1 MKYRTGNGYD
11 VHVFAENRK
20 LIIGGIEI
28 PHDKGLAGHSDA
40 DVLLHSVT
48 DALLGALALGDL
60 GKHFPD
66 TDKKY
71 KDADSK
77 DLLKEAYKLV
87 KEKGYQL
94 GNLDAVVVIEKP
106 KLSPFIQKIR
116 ESIAS
121 ILESNVDQI
130 SVKATT
136 NEKLG
141 FIGREEGIAAIAYQP
156 ADVLPTDNNISVDD

>member
-1 MKYRTGNGYD
+1 MKYRIGNGYD
-11 VHVFAENRK
+11 VHAFAEGRK

-40 DVLLHSVT
+40 DVLLHSIT
-48 DALLGALALGDL
+48 DALLGAVALGDM

-66 TDKKY
+66 TDKNY

-77 DLLKEAYKLV
+77 LLLLEAYKLL

-116 ESIAS
+116 ENIAG
-121 ILESNVDQI
+121 ILESNIDQI

-141 FIGREEGIAAIAYQP
+141 FIGRDEGVAAF
-156 ADVLPTDNNISVDD
+156 VTVSLVSTD

>member
-1 MKYRTGNGYD
+1 MKYRIGNGYD
-11 VHVFAENRK
+11 VHTFAEGRK

-28 PHDKGLAGHSDA
+28 PHDKGLVGHSDA
-40 DVLLHSVT
+40 DVLLHSIT
-48 DALLGALALGDL
+48 DALLGAVALGDL

-71 KDADSK
+71 KDANSK
-77 DLLKEAYKLV
+77 ILLKESYKLV

-141 FIGREEGIAAIAYQP
+141 FIGREEGIAAFAT
-156 ADVLPTDNNISVDD
+156 VLVNSPD

>member
-1 MKYRTGNGYD
+1 MKI
-11 VHVFAENRK
+11 
-20 LIIGGIEI
+20 LIIGGNGTIG
-28 PHDKGLAGHSDA
+28 KKVSDHFSKKHE
-40 DVLLHSVT
+40 VLIGGRTS
-48 DALLGALALGDL
+48 GDI
-60 GKHFPD
+60 KVD
-66 TDKKY
+66 I
-71 KDADSK
+71 ADSK
-77 DLLKEAYKLV
+77 SIQAMFETI
-87 KEKGYQL
+87 

-141 FIGREEGIAAIAYQP
+141 FIGREEGIAAIASLL
-156 ADVLPTDNNISVDD
+156 VVRTD

>member
-11 VHVFAENRK
+11 VHAFTENRK

-28 PHDKGLAGHSDA
+28 PYDKGLAGHSDA
-40 DVLLHSVT
+40 DVLLHSIT
-48 DALLGALALGDL
+48 DALLGAVALGDL

-66 TDKKY
+66 TDRKY

-77 DLLKEAYKLV
+77 ILLREAYKLV

-94 GNLDAVVVIEKP
+94 GNLDAVVVLEKP
-106 KLSPFIQKIR
+106 KLSLFIQKIR
-116 ESIAS
+116 KSIAT
-121 ILESNVDQI
+121 ILESKIEQVSI
-130 SVKATT
+130 KAKT

-141 FIGREEGIAAIAYQP
+141 YIGREEGIAAFAT
-156 ADVLPTDNNISVDD
+156 VLVVSSE

>member
-1 MKYRTGNGYD
+1 MKYRIGNGYD
-11 VHVFAENRK
+11 VHTFAEGRK

-28 PHDKGLAGHSDA
+28 PHDKGLVGHSDA
-40 DVLLHSVT
+40 DVLLHSIT
-48 DALLGALALGDL
+48 DALLGAVALGDL

-71 KDADSK
+71 KDANSK
-77 DLLKEAYKLV
+77 ILLKESYKLV
-87 KEKGYQL
+87 KEKGYKL
-94 GNLDAVVVIEKP
+94 GNVDAVVVIEKP

-141 FIGREEGIAAIAYQP
+141 FIGREEGIAAFAT
-156 ADVLPTDNNISVDD
+156 VLVNSPD

>member
-1 MKYRTGNGYD
+1 MKYRTGNGFD
-11 VHVFAENRK
+11 VHAFTENRK

-28 PHDKGLAGHSDA
+28 QYSKGLAGHSDA
-40 DVLLHSVT
+40 DVLLHSIT
-48 DALLGALALGDL
+48 DALLGAVALGDL

-77 DLLKEAYKLV
+77 VLLKEAYKLV
-87 KEKGYQL
+87 KEEGYKL
-94 GNLDAVVVIEKP
+94 GNLDAVVVLEKP

-116 ESIAS
+116 ECIAS
-121 ILESNVDQI
+121 ILESKIEQV

-141 FIGREEGIAAIAYQP
+141 FIGREEGIAAFAT
-156 ADVLPTDNNISVDD
+156 VLVVGLD